1 MGQKINPII
10 FRQSITK
17 PDISS
22 WISQKEN
29 VASLQHQDLEL
40 RNFLSFLLR
49 SQGILLRSCKIQR
62 SAKKLSIET
71 DFYFSY
77 LFAKQSK
84 FFWARNLFRTIKKKY
99 VGLKKMRDLR
109 AFVEE
114 VEQPQSDSLESNSIR
129 TPRKSKYVL
138 LQKKRKKCFLQ
149 KKKKNFIFK
158 SVVLTY
164 KHRFCFFLLVKK
176 AREASFL
183 KKDSLSV
190 LGSTKNSLESIFLRL
205 KFNKLKKL
213 FLIKKFN
220 YAFQNYNLKNSLTSL
235 NVKKDK
241 INLLNLNKA
250 LCESLHHF
258 TGFEDIHL
266 KIYSTQLDFLPS
278 FKLYQRVLH
287 KKLFFFQRNK
297 DLKKYFSES
306 LETLYF
312 ILGTFGY
319 GNASL
324 LGKLISYMIENNR
337 KHTQSVRFLK
347 KSLQILFQKLPP
359 NFFAVDGIKILI
371 KGRFNKRRRTKTI
384 VLQQGQI
391 SLQTIKTP
399 IDYHQTQAITL
410 YGAFG
415 IKIWLAKRQFF

>member
-22 WISQKEN
+22 WISDKRN
-29 VASLQHQDLEL
+29 VASIQHQDLEL

-49 SQGILLRSCKIQR
+49 SKGILLKTCKIQR

-84 FFWARNLFRTIKKKY
+84 FFWAKNLFRTIKKKY
-99 VGLKKMRDLR
+99 VGLKKMRDLKT
-109 AFVEE
+109 FVEE
-114 VEQPQSDSLESNSIR
+114 VERRRSISLKSNSIR
-129 TPRKSKYVL
+129 THKKSRYIL
-138 LQKKRKKCFLQ
+138 LQKKRRKCFLR

-158 SVVLTY
+158 SNVLTY
-164 KHRFCFFLLVKK
+164 KNRFCFFLLMKK
-176 AREASFL
+176 ARKANVL
-183 KKDSLSV
+183 KKDSLSI
-190 LGSTKNSLESIFLRL
+190 LGTTKNSPKSILLRL
-205 KFNKLKKL
+205 KFSKLKKL
-213 FLIKKFN
+213 FLIKKFD
-220 YAFQNYNLKNSLTSL
+220 YAFQNYNIKNSLTSL
-235 NVKKDK
+235 NIKKDK

-250 LCESLHHF
+250 LCKSLHHF

-266 KIYSTQLDFLPS
+266 KIYSTQLSFLPS
-278 FKLYQRVLH
+278 FKLYQKVIY
-287 KKLFFFQRNK
+287 KKLFFFQKNK

-319 GNASL
+319 GNAFL
-324 LGKLISYMIENNR
+324 LSKLISYMIEDNR
-337 KHTQSVRFLK
+337 KHTQTVRFFK
-347 KSLQILFQKLPP
+347 KSLQILFQKMPP
-359 NFFAVDGIKILI
+359 SFFALDGIKILI

-391 SLQTIKTP
+391 SLQTIETP
-399 IDYHQTQAITL
+399 IDYYQTQAITL

-415 IKIWLAKRQFF
+415 IKVWLAKKQFC